1 MSTILAFILFT
12 CFIWLTLGWILCHI
26 VECAVVGADKLA
38 GDWAIGWVFV
48 FVIWFLLFM
57 GVKLS

>member
-12 CFIWLTLGWILCHI
+12 CFIWLVLGWILC
-26 VECAVVGADKLA
+26 EVVHCLSFGEDKLA

-48 FVIWFLLFM
+48 FVVWFLLFM
-57 GVKLS
+57 GVKL

>member
-12 CFIWLTLGWILCHI
+12 CFMWLVLGYILGQVFQCLTLGF
-26 VECAVVGADKLA
+26 DKLA